1 MFILTTTTGYENQ
14 QLFNAASKKFD
25 DVRVI
30 NPDNIFWSFGTLVNI
45 WYQNKPIV
53 YNEVDGCII
62 RSHNNSKAILG
73 KYLAMANC
81 RNVDPVERFVTN
93 GIPKMHSELMRQFSV
108 GENMPVSYFAF
119 NYETT
124 YTHRSLI
131 GFYPLVYKPVQG
143 AHGNGMTL
151 VTNQDE
157 LLNIV
162 RGHDFSKPIFLQQYI
177 RAEKEYRV
185 IMYNKKI
192 VNIAEKVL
200 KEKKLF
206 SGRKFIKV
214 ESIPYGMIK
223 YLECYAKNGLVGID
237 IIVDNNGDYI
247 ILEQNRAPEFE
258 HIDNATGLNTAE
270 LIMESMY
277 GKK

>member
-1 MFILTTTTGYENQ
+1 MFIITTITGYENQ

-53 YNEVDGCII
+53 YSEVDGCII
-62 RSHNNSKAILG
+62 RSHSNSKAVLG
-73 KYLAMANC
+73 KYLATANC
-81 RNVDPVERFVTN
+81 KNVDPVERFVTS

-108 GENMPVSYFAF
+108 GENMPVSHFAF
-119 NYETT
+119 NYETL
-124 YTHRSLI
+124 YTHRDLI

-143 AHGNGMTL
+143 AHGRDMKL
-151 VTNQDE
+151 VTNQSE
-157 LLNIV
+157 LLNV
-162 RGHDFSKPIFLQQYI
+162 ARTHYFSKPIFFQQYI
-177 RAEKEYRV
+177 TAEKEYRA
-185 IMYNKKI
+185 IMYNGKI
-192 VNIAEKVL
+192 INIAEKVL

-206 SGRKFIKV
+206 SGRKFVKV

-223 YLECYAKNGLVGID
+223 YLEFYAKRGLVGID
-237 IIVDNNGDYI
+237 IIIDKNENYV

-258 HIDNATGLNTAE
+258 HIDNATGLNTAQ
-270 LIMESMY
+270 LIMDTM
-277 GKK
+277 